1 MSQQSEAHFNQ
12 EQALKKYA
20 ELSRRISVGAYTE
33 RSDEDY
39 QNGTYPEDGVEEAID
54 KLTELAAHHGLEFWG
69 NEQSGYSLVPMSEET
84 KAARLLAQEMEQAC
98 ICAQQ
103 QAVREM
109 PYVNVGEA
117 RLYQY
122 HESSKR
128 WYVEVD
134 LQHNNPDEGAAIAL
148 YRVWKTADGT
158 MAAMKVDI
166 REAQLDTRERDLR
179 QIIEA
184 LFQIAKP
191 GAVKSSLWAK
201 YIGLKKEEI

>member
-12 EQALKKYA
+12 EQAIKDYT
-20 ELSRRISVGAYTE
+20 ELSRLISVGAYTE
-33 RSDEDY
+33 RSAEDY
-39 QNGTYPEDGVEEAID
+39 EHGTYPEDGVEESID

-69 NEQSGYSLVPMSEET
+69 NEQGGYSLVPMSEET

-134 LQHNNPDEGAAIAL
+134 LQHSDPEEGAAIAL

-158 MAAMKVDI
+158 MAAMKVDFK
-166 REAQLDTRERDLR
+166 EMDTRERDLR

-191 GAVKSSLWAK
+191 GAVKTSLWTK
-201 YIGLKKEEI
+201 YTGLRKEEI